1 MGHFR
6 DRLWGHFSQLF
17 YRTNREGSFQL
28 YWPRECI
35 GHSETHFPAAQPRY
49 PDKDLGG
56 QFLFQNFIEKA
67 RDLPFRPSSSCQA
80 GEHEHS
86 EEGGAHPVIPTWCPA
101 GSAASH
107 LDQLPFRS
115 PSAWLL
121 SLLNRPSGPSEL
133 RIALNSDRRTAS
145 WLIVPSRYMSS
156 AFQSFPDC
164 RIK

>member
-1 MGHFR
+1 MV
-6 DRLWGHFSQLF
+6 
-17 YRTNREGSFQL
+17 
-28 YWPRECI
+28 
-35 GHSETHFPAAQPRY
+35 FPAACRSGSSWYGVVGAITTKRTATADFP
-49 PDKDLGG
+49 
-56 QFLFQNFIEKA
+56 I
-67 RDLPFRPSSSCQA
+67 PSGAGERQA
-80 GEHEHS
+80 GEHEHI
-86 EEGGAHPVIPTWCPA
+86 EEGGAHPVIPIWCPA
-101 GSAASH
+101 CSAASD